1 MNDSKDSQNRHT
13 ITWLVVAIV
22 VLAVLLAIALP
33 SFVQSRNT
41 AAQRACIENLR
52 QIKKMT
58 EAEQPQI
65 AFDPV
70 EMVRGRSALLP
81 EYRTEAT
88 NANNE
93 VEAIRR

>member
-1 MNDSKDSQNRHT
+1 MNDSQDRHHWHP
-13 ITWLVVAIV
+13 ITWLVIV
-22 VLAVLLAIALP
+22 IGILAVLVAIALP

-52 QIKKMT
+52 KIEKMT
-58 EAEQPQI
+58 EIQQPQI
-65 AFDPV
+65 EFDPV
-70 EMVRGRSALLP
+70 RIVSGRSALLP
-81 EYRTEAT
+81 EYRTETT